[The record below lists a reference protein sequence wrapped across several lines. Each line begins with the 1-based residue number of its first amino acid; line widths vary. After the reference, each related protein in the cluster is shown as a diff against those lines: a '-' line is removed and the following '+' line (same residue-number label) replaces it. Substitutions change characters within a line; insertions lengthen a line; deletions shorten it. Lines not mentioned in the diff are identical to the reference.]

1 MKKGMRKITMKDV
14 KDLFSEKLWSL
25 DPNKFASDAWKKLVH
40 FVKIVRT
47 TFGSFAA
54 NKMGF
59 QCVALSYFVT
69 LAIIPFVAFIFFV
82 SNGLKISDKVAEW
95 ITAALPNNLDLVNI
109 AIEKANNIITSAQ
122 SGPVGIISAALFIWT
137 IIWLMYQT
145 ECVFN
150 NVWGVSKVPRKLYK
164 RFAFYFGLL
173 LLSPFVV
180 IIMSYGI
187 VLYTNA
193 PSLIGVNV
201 AFLHQFLGW
210 LIFYAFVVLIL
221 SICYKFIPAAKVNYR
236 YALNAACF
244 DAIVFCLFQYLYLE
258 TQMFVTRLN
267 SVYGVLAA
275 IPLFLIWLNYSFQI
289 ILYGASLSYSLQH
302 VAEMEKENIIPEVV
316 K

>member
-1 MKKGMRKITMKDV
+1 MKNFFRNTDFGKFR
-14 KDLFSEKLWSL
+14 DLFNEKIWSMDTNL
-25 DPNKFASDAWKKLVH
+25 ASGAWKKLVH
-40 FVKIVRT
+40 FMRIVRT
-47 TFGSFAA
+47 TFESFAV

-69 LAIIPFVAFIFFV
+69 LAIVPFVAFTFFV
-82 SNGLKISDKVAEW
+82 SNGLRISDKLSELL
-95 ITAALPNNLDLVNI
+95 TAALPNNIDLVEI
-109 AIEKANNIITSAQ
+109 AIDKANNIISIAQ
-122 SGPVGIISAALFIWT
+122 SGPVGVFSALLFVWT

-150 NVWGVSKVPRKLYK
+150 NVWGVSKVPRQTFK
-164 RFAFYFGLL
+164 RFAFYIGLL
-173 LLSPFVV
+173 FLSPFVV
-180 IIMSYGI
+180 IIFTYGI

-201 AFLHQFLGW
+201 AWLHRFVGW
-210 LIFYAFVVLIL
+210 LIFYAVTALIL
-221 SICYKFIPAAKVNYR
+221 SVCYKYIPAAKVTYR
-236 YALNAACF
+236 YALHAACF

-289 ILYGASLSYSLQH
+289 VLYGASLSYSLQH
-302 VAEMEKENIIPEVV
+302 VAEMEAAAVEKEE
-316 K
+316 KA